1 MAYDDGEVRQQFSM
15 CFMARLLGG
24 ELTTCSQSKEVAWIA
39 PADTATLKI
48 HPSMRM
54 RLAHYLERRP
64 SPYIG

>member
-24 ELTTCSQSKEVAWIA
+24 ELTTCSQSKEVAWVA
-39 PADTATLKI
+39 AADTEVLQM

-54 RLAHYLERRP
+54 RLAHYLEHRA
-64 SPYIG
+64 SPNIG